1 MVTDNRNFKI
11 RNMSNKFKFILF
23 HFFGISLV
31 ILGAIL
37 CTWFGKMCL
46 IDPTNISAVFFS
58 SLFFF
63 LIWNLI
69 TNGLIGGAI
78 MDGKKSIF
86 NYLWNFKRYRNIKWI
101 YHSELGYFP
110 SVIGKKKL
118 LLYRQNIFTVD
129 ELLDIDT
136 SGRSIKYI
144 SDTAKSHLDWL
155 YKNQLDDNKRA
166 EQIKAKNDEI
176 RKWDG
181 FLDVPSRRDKKIDEL
196 LK

>member
-1 MVTDNRNFKI
+1 
-11 RNMSNKFKFILF
+11 MSNKLKNVLF
-23 HFFGISLV
+23 HFFGIGLFV
-31 ILGAIL
+31 LGAIL
-37 CTWFGKMCL
+37 CTWFGKMCI
-46 IDPTNISAVFFS
+46 IDPTNASAVFFS
-58 SLFFF
+58 SSFFF

-86 NYLWNFKRYRNIKWI
+86 NYIWNFKRYRNVKWI

-118 LLYRQNIFTVD
+118 FLYRQNIFTVD
-129 ELLDIDT
+129 DLVDIDT
-136 SGRSIKYI
+136 SGRTIKSI
-144 SDTAKSHLDWL
+144 SDNVKSHLDWL
-155 YKNQLDDNKRA
+155 YKNQLNDNKAA
-166 EQIKAKNDEI
+166 ELIKAKNDEI

>member
-1 MVTDNRNFKI
+1 
-11 RNMSNKFKFILF
+11 MSSKLKFVLF

-31 ILGAIL
+31 VLGAVL
-37 CTWFGKMCL
+37 CTYLGKMSL
-46 IDPTNISAVFFS
+46 KDEHSSSSFTGVFFA

-86 NYLWNFKRYRNIKWI
+86 NYIWNFKSYRNIKWI

-118 LLYRQNIFTVD
+118 FLYRQNIFTVD
-129 ELLDIDT
+129 DLVDIDT
-136 SGRSIKYI
+136 SGRTIKYI
-144 SDTAKSHLDWL
+144 SDNVKSHLDWL
-155 YKNQLDDNKRA
+155 YKNQLDDAKIA
-166 EQIKAKNDEI
+166 ERIKVKNDEI

-196 LK
+196 FK

>member
-1 MVTDNRNFKI
+1 
-11 RNMSNKFKFILF
+11 MSSKFKFVLF
-23 HFFGISLV
+23 HFFGIGLFLLGLFLCTYIGKISV
-31 ILGAIL
+31 EYDKSHSIYGAIGS
-37 CTWFGKMCL
+37 T
-46 IDPTNISAVFFS
+46 
-58 SLFFF
+58 LFFF
-63 LIWNLI
+63 AIWNLL

-86 NYLWNFKRYRNIKWI
+86 NYIWNFKRYRNVKWI
-101 YHSELGYFP
+101 FHSELGYFP

-118 LLYRQNIFTVD
+118 VLYRQNIFTVD
-129 ELLDIDT
+129 DLVDIDT
-136 SGRSIKYI
+136 PGRTIKYI
-144 SDTAKSHLDWL
+144 SDSVKSHLDWL

-166 EQIKAKNDEI
+166 ELIKAKNDEI

>member
-1 MVTDNRNFKI
+1 
-11 RNMSNKFKFILF
+11 MSSKFKFVLF
-23 HFFGISLV
+23 HFFGIGLFV
-31 ILGAIL
+31 LGAIL
-37 CTWFGKMCL
+37 CTWFGKMCI
-46 IDPTNISAVFFS
+46 IDPTNASAVFFS
-58 SLFFF
+58 SSFFF

-86 NYLWNFKRYRNIKWI
+86 NYIWNFNRYRNIKWI

-118 LLYRQNIFTVD
+118 FLYRQNIFTVD
-129 ELLDIDT
+129 DLVDIDT
-136 SGRSIKYI
+136 SGRTIKYI
-144 SDTAKSHLDWL
+144 SDNVKSHLDWL

-166 EQIKAKNDEI
+166 ELIKAKNDEI

>member
-1 MVTDNRNFKI
+1 MN
-11 RNMSNKFKFILF
+11 SKFKFVLF
-23 HFFGISLV
+23 HFFGIGL
-31 ILGAIL
+31 LGLGVIL
-37 CTWFGKMCL
+37 CTYIGK
-46 IDPTNISAVFFS
+46 ISVEYDKSHSISGAIAA

-63 LIWNLI
+63 VIWCLLS
-69 TNGLIGGAI
+69 NGLIGGAI

-86 NYLWNFKRYRNIKWI
+86 NYVWNFNRYRNIKWI

-118 LLYRQNIFTVD
+118 VLYRQNIFTVD
-129 ELLDIDT
+129 DLVDIDT
-136 SGRSIKYI
+136 SGRTIKYI
-144 SDTAKSHLDWL
+144 SDNVKSHLDWL

-166 EQIKAKNDEI
+166 ELIKAKNDEI

>member
-1 MVTDNRNFKI
+1 
-11 RNMSNKFKFILF
+11 MSSKFKFVLF
-23 HFFGISLV
+23 HFFGIGLFL
-31 ILGAIL
+31 LGLYFCI
-37 CTWFGKMCL
+37 WFGK
-46 IDPTNISAVFFS
+46 ISIEYDKSHSVFGAVVAT
-58 SLFFF
+58 LFFF

-78 MDGKKSIF
+78 MDDKKSIF
-86 NYLWNFKRYRNIKWI
+86 NYIWNFKRYRNIKWI

-118 LLYRQNIFTVD
+118 ILYRQNIFIVD
-129 ELLDIDT
+129 ELLDVDT
-136 SGRSIKYI
+136 PGRSVKYI
-144 SDTAKSHLDWL
+144 SDTVKSHLDWL
-155 YKNQLDDNKRA
+155 YQNQLDDNKKA
-166 EQIKAKNDEI
+166 EFIKSKNDEI

>member
-1 MVTDNRNFKI
+1 MN
-11 RNMSNKFKFILF
+11 SKFKFVLF
-23 HFFGISLV
+23 HFFGISLF

-37 CTWFGKMCL
+37 CTWLGKICL
-46 IDPTNISAVFFS
+46 KDEHSSSLPELFFS

-86 NYLWNFKRYRNIKWI
+86 NYVWNFNRYRNIKWI

-118 LLYRQNIFTVD
+118 VLYRQNIFTVD
-129 ELLDIDT
+129 EIVDIDT
-136 SGRSIKYI
+136 PGRTIKYI
-144 SDTAKSHLDWL
+144 SDNVKSHLDWL

-166 EQIKAKNDEI
+166 ELIKAKNDEI

>member
-1 MVTDNRNFKI
+1 
-11 RNMSNKFKFILF
+11 MSSKLKNVLF

-31 ILGAIL
+31 VFGAVL

-46 IDPTNISAVFFS
+46 IDSTNISAVFFS

-86 NYLWNFKRYRNIKWI
+86 NYIWNFKRYRNIKWI

-118 LLYRQNIFTVD
+118 FLYRQNIFTVD
-129 ELLDIDT
+129 DLVDIDT
-136 SGRSIKYI
+136 SGRTIKYI
-144 SDTAKSHLDWL
+144 SDSVKSHLDWL
-155 YKNQLDDNKRA
+155 YKNQLDDSKRA
-166 EQIKAKNDEI
+166 ELIKAKNDEI

>member
-1 MVTDNRNFKI
+1 
-11 RNMSNKFKFILF
+11 MSSKLKNVLF

-31 ILGAIL
+31 ILGAVL

-46 IDPTNISAVFFS
+46 IDSTNISAVFFS

-86 NYLWNFKRYRNIKWI
+86 NYIWNFKRYRNIKWI

-118 LLYRQNIFTVD
+118 VLYRQNIFTVD
-129 ELLDIDT
+129 DLVDIDT
-136 SGRSIKYI
+136 SGRTIKYI
-144 SDTAKSHLDWL
+144 SDSVKSHLDWL
-155 YKNQLDDNKRA
+155 YKNQLDDNKR
-166 EQIKAKNDEI
+166 EELIKAKNDEI

>member
-1 MVTDNRNFKI
+1 MNSKLKNV
-11 RNMSNKFKFILF
+11 LF

-31 ILGAIL
+31 ILGAVL

-46 IDPTNISAVFFS
+46 IDPTNTSAVFFS

-63 LIWNLI
+63 LVWNLI

-86 NYLWNFKRYRNIKWI
+86 NYIWNFKRYRNIKWI

-118 LLYRQNIFTVD
+118 FLYRQNIFTVD
-129 ELLDIDT
+129 DLVDIDT
-136 SGRSIKYI
+136 SGRTIKYI
-144 SDTAKSHLDWL
+144 SD
-155 YKNQLDDNKRA
+155 NVNKIL
-166 EQIKAKNDEI
+166 EK
-176 RKWDG
+176 
-181 FLDVPSRRDKKIDEL
+181 
-196 LK
+196 

>member
-46 IDPTNISAVFFS
+46 IDPTNISVVFFS

-63 LIWNLI
+63 LIWCLI

-86 NYLWNFKRYRNIKWI
+86 NYLLNFKRYRNIKWI

>member
-1 MVTDNRNFKI
+1 
-11 RNMSNKFKFILF
+11 MSSKLKNVLF

-31 ILGAIL
+31 VFGAVL
-37 CTWFGKMCL
+37 CTYLGKMCL
-46 IDPTNISAVFFS
+46 KDNSGTLPELFFS

-86 NYLWNFKRYRNIKWI
+86 NYIWNFRRYRNIKWI

-118 LLYRQNIFTVD
+118 FLYRQNIFTVD
-129 ELLDIDT
+129 DLVDIDT
-136 SGRSIKYI
+136 SGRTIKYI
-144 SDTAKSHLDWL
+144 SDSVKSHLDWL
-155 YKNQLDDNKRA
+155 YKNQLDDSKRA
-166 EQIKAKNDEI
+166 ELIKAKNDEI

>member
-1 MVTDNRNFKI
+1 
-11 RNMSNKFKFILF
+11 MSSKLKNVLF

-31 ILGAIL
+31 VFGAVL

-46 IDPTNISAVFFS
+46 IDRTNASAVFFS
-58 SLFFF
+58 SSFFF

-86 NYLWNFKRYRNIKWI
+86 NYIWNFKRYRNIKWI

-118 LLYRQNIFTVD
+118 FLYRQNIFTVD
-129 ELLDIDT
+129 DLVDIDT
-136 SGRSIKYI
+136 SGRTIKYI
-144 SDTAKSHLDWL
+144 SDNVKSHLDWL

-166 EQIKAKNDEI
+166 ELIKAKNDEI

>member
-1 MVTDNRNFKI
+1 
-11 RNMSNKFKFILF
+11 MSNKFKFVLF
-23 HFFGISLV
+23 HFFGIGLFV
-31 ILGAIL
+31 LGAIL
-37 CTWFGKMCL
+37 CTYFGKMCI
-46 IDPTNISAVFFS
+46 IDPTNTSAVFFS

-78 MDGKKSIF
+78 MDGKKGIF
-86 NYLWNFKRYRNIKWI
+86 NYIWNFRKYRNIKWI

-110 SVIGKKKL
+110 SVIDKKKL
-118 LLYRQNIFTVD
+118 VLYRQNIFTVD

-136 SGRSIKYI
+136 PGRTIKYI
-144 SDTAKSHLDWL
+144 SDNVKAHLDWL

-166 EQIKAKNDEI
+166 ELIKAKNDEI

>member
-1 MVTDNRNFKI
+1 MKDMN
-11 RNMSNKFKFILF
+11 SKFKFVLF
-23 HFFGISLV
+23 HFFGIGLV
-31 ILGAIL
+31 VFGAIL
-37 CTWFGKMCL
+37 CTWLGKMCL
-46 IDPTNISAVFFS
+46 IDTTNTSAVFLS
-58 SLFFF
+58 SFF
-63 LIWNLI
+63 LIWNLL

-86 NYLWNFKRYRNIKWI
+86 NYVWNFRRYRNIKWI

-118 LLYRQNIFTVD
+118 VLYRQNIFTVD
-129 ELLDIDT
+129 DLVDIDT
-136 SGRSIKYI
+136 SGRTIKYI
-144 SDTAKSHLDWL
+144 SDSVKSHLDWL
-155 YKNQLDDNKRA
+155 YKNQLDDSKRA
-166 EQIKAKNDEI
+166 ELIKAKNDEI